1 MNNTSTLTEIAAI
14 LMAATL
20 VVGGTL
26 AAASAQSVFPLP
38 NIGAQNDGKG
48 GNGGG
53 GVHPGGGGGGGG
65 HPGGGGGGHPGGGN
79 GGNGGGVHP
88 GGGNGGGGGGGD
100 HGKGGGGG
108 DHGKGGGGGNG
119 GDGNG
124 GSTLQSCQQ
133 TFTSVLSQKQID
145 EFEAAALSVFPS
157 PPQKLT
163 VVDLCKI
170 LTTGTMTEQL
180 MNRILSGAQSIDVYT
195 GLSLKSRLVEIGIKF
210 APPIEGWYCWRVVE
224 KYNICSTHISNFFFL
239 FDIILKITVIKN
251 ITILIGHL

>member
-53 GVHPGGGGGGGG
+53 G
-65 HPGGGGGGHPGGGN
+65 HPGGGN

-88 GGGNGGGGGGGD
+88 GGGGGGGGGGD

-180 MNRILSGAQSIDVYT
+180 MNRILSGAQSIDVQT
-195 GLSLKSRLVEIGIKF
+195 GLSLKSRLVGNGIKF
-210 APPIEGWYCWRVVE
+210 APPIEG
-224 KYNICSTHISNFFFL
+224 
-239 FDIILKITVIKN
+239 
-251 ITILIGHL
+251 

>member
-53 GVHPGGGGGGGG
+53 VHPGGGGGGGG
-65 HPGGGGGGHPGGGN
+65 HPGGGNGGGGVHPG
-79 GGNGGGVHP
+79 GGGVHP
-88 GGGNGGGGGGGD
+88 GGGNGGGGVHPGGGNGGGNGGGGD

-108 DHGKGGGGGNG
+108 GDHGKGGGGGGGNG

-133 TFTSVLSQKQID
+133 TFTSVLSQYQID
-145 EFEAAALSVFPS
+145 DFEAAALSVFPS

-180 MNRILSGAQSIDVYT
+180 MNRILSGAQLIDEQT

-210 APPIEGWYCWRVVE
+210 APPIEG
-224 KYNICSTHISNFFFL
+224 
-239 FDIILKITVIKN
+239 
-251 ITILIGHL
+251 

>member
-1 MNNTSTLTEIAAI
+1 MNNTRTLTEIAPI

-26 AAASAQSVFPLP
+26 RRASAQSVFPLP

-48 GNGGG
+48 GNGARSSGGSG
-53 GVHPGGGGGGGG
+53 GVHP
-65 HPGGGGGGHPGGGN
+65 
-79 GGNGGGVHP
+79 VACVAFIRAAVMAAVAEVMAAVAIMV
-88 GGGNGGGGGGGD
+88 
-100 HGKGGGGG
+100 KEEAVAIMV
-108 DHGKGGGGGNG
+108 KEG
-119 GDGNG
+119 GDGN

-145 EFEAAALSVFPS
+145 DFEAAALSVFPS

-180 MNRILSGAQSIDVYT
+180 MNRILSGAQSIDVQT
-195 GLSLKSRLVEIGIKF
+195 GLSLKSRLVGNGIKF
-210 APPIEGWYCWRVVE
+210 APVSTLQSCQQTFTSVLSQKQIDDFEAVSPKRVPITTSKIDSCRPMQNT
-224 KYNICSTHISNFFFL
+224 YNRHNDRATNE
-239 FDIILKITVIKN
+239 
-251 ITILIGHL
+251 

>member
-1 MNNTSTLTEIAAI
+1 MVRVVMVAAFI
-14 LMAATL
+14 RAA
-20 VVGGTL
+20 VAIIR
-26 AAASAQSVFPLP
+26 AAVAV
-38 NIGAQNDGKG
+38 
-48 GNGGG
+48 
-53 GVHPGGGGGGGG
+53 
-65 HPGGGGGGHPGGGN
+65 
-79 GGNGGGVHP
+79 GGVHP
-88 GGGNGGGGGGGD
+88 GGGNGGGGD

-119 GDGNG
+119 GGGNG

-145 EFEAAALSVFPS
+145 DFEAAALSVFPSPPQKLTVVDLCKILTTGTMTEQLMNRILSGAQSIDVQTGLSLKSRLVGNGIKFAPVSTLQSCQQTFTSVLSQKQIDDFEAAALSVFPS

-210 APPIEGWYCWRVVE
+210 APPIEG
-224 KYNICSTHISNFFFL
+224 
-239 FDIILKITVIKN
+239 
-251 ITILIGHL
+251 

>member
-1 MNNTSTLTEIAAI
+1 MNNTSTLTEIVAI

-53 GVHPGGGGGGGG
+53 GD
-65 HPGGGGGGHPGGGN
+65 
-79 GGNGGGVHP
+79 HP
-88 GGGNGGGGGGGD
+88 GGGNGGGGD
-100 HGKGGGGG
+100 HGKG
-108 DHGKGGGGGNG
+108 G

-133 TFTSVLSQKQID
+133 TFTSVLSQNQID
-145 EFEAAALSVFPS
+145 DFEAAALSVFPS

-210 APPIEGWYCWRVVE
+210 APPIEG
-224 KYNICSTHISNFFFL
+224 
-239 FDIILKITVIKN
+239 
-251 ITILIGHL
+251 